1 VPEPTA
7 RPQRCSGKGGKPETA
22 ARSKSFSRCLGL
34 GQRFSEVKMPYAL
47 FCEDA
52 KISRAYPTEADV
64 WKHAAENGLV
74 VDVAS
79 EGNHPKRILDNGYT
93 IRPCQR
99 DPIEKHVRGATD
111 LKLTL
116 GS

>member
-1 VPEPTA
+1 LFRQGRKT
-7 RPQRCSGKGGKPETA
+7 GNGGALKELLPMPWLWGNA
-22 ARSKSFSRCLGL
+22 
-34 GQRFSEVKMPYAL
+34 FSEVKMPYAL

-99 DPIEKHVRGATD
+99 DLD
-111 LKLTL
+111 
-116 GS
+116 

>member
-1 VPEPTA
+1 
-7 RPQRCSGKGGKPETA
+7 
-22 ARSKSFSRCLGL
+22 
-34 GQRFSEVKMPYAL
+34 MPYAL